1 MTSTSFALS
10 SATSS
15 LINRR
20 PLTNAF
26 VSVFMT
32 STSFALSSATSSLIN
47 RRPLTNAFVSVS
59 SFSAANCIID
69 NVNANKRRISC
80 EVAVKSNNSTASVG
94 LESSPSSS
102 ASASDDGFDE
112 SKIGSRVKV
121 KVPLKVYHVPRVPEH
136 DLSGM
141 EGVLKQYVGVWKG
154 KKISANMPY
163 KVAFVTEI
171 EGRPVKFF
179 AHLKED
185 EFDYLD

>member
-10 SATSS
+10 PATCS
-15 LINRR
+15 LANRR

-26 VSVFMT
+26 
-32 STSFALSSATSSLIN
+32 L
-47 RRPLTNAFVSVS
+47 SVS
-59 SFSAANCIID
+59 SFSAANCNCNI
-69 NVNANKRRISC
+69 NVNQRRISC

-94 LESSPSSS
+94 LENTPSSS
-102 ASASDDGFDE
+102 ASASDGDFDE
-112 SKIGSRVKV
+112 SKIGARVKV
-121 KVPLKVYHVPRVPEH
+121 KVPLKVYHVPRVPEL

-163 KVAFVTEI
+163 KIAFVTEI

-179 AHLKED
+179 AHLKEH

>member
-1 MTSTSFALS
+1 MKGDRYTEIMTSTSFALS

-26 VSVFMT
+26 VS
-32 STSFALSSATSSLIN
+32 A
-47 RRPLTNAFVSVS
+47 S
-59 SFSAANCIID
+59 SFSATNRNY
-69 NVNANKRRISC
+69 NVNVNKRRISC
-80 EVAVKSNNSTASVG
+80 EVAVKSNNSTASIG

-102 ASASDDGFDE
+102 ASVSDGGFDE
-112 SKIGSRVKV
+112 SKIGARVKV
-121 KVPLKVYHVPRVPEH
+121 KVPLKVYHVPRVPEL

-163 KVAFVTEI
+163 KVAFVTEV
-171 EGRPVKFF
+171 EGRGPVKFF